1 MSVDKGLACGS
12 LDKVHRNNARIA
24 TGTYDGDNAATQDI
38 TGVGFTPRFVLIW
51 RQSDVGVTS
60 GYGLKTD
67 IDGLNAFLINL
78 GVPNFRYRA
87 DMIISFDAD
96 GFTVGDGT
104 GLGNMF
110 NVLANSYGY
119 LCLG

>member
-1 MSVDKGLACGS
+1 MP
-12 LDKVHRNNARIA
+12 LDGVGTRIA
-24 TGTYDGDNAATQDI
+24 TGTYTGDAAATMAI
-38 TGVGFTPRFVLIW
+38 VGVGFLPRFVLIW
-51 RQSDVGVTS
+51 RMSDVGVTS
-60 GYGLKTD
+60 GYGHKSDT
-67 IDGLNAFLINL
+67 DGLNAFLTNL

-87 DMIISFDAD
+87 DMIISLDAD

-110 NVLANSYGY
+110 NAADDYGY